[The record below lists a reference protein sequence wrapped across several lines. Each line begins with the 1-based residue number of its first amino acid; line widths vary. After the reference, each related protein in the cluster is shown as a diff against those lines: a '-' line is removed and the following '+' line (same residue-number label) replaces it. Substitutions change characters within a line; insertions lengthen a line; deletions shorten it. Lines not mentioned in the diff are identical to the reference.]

1 MISAITSNHQSYC
14 GQRRKSDEE
23 GQAPRNYQQNSYV
36 NKIEKGC
43 TKAIGNQEFN
53 MSLLWVNKLTFT
65 FLMSHKA
72 VKKTKSRY
80 KISQTRRGRP
90 PVWWRGRSNPKITS
104 RIFFIKYVC
113 TSEQIIS
120 ITIRLLLPL
129 SLHILL
135 FVNFSNCFRNFI
147 KDFHTIL
154 MVYCDVQYDY

>member
-23 GQAPRNYQQNSYV
+23 GQAPKNYQQNSYV
-36 NKIEKGC
+36 DKIEKGC

-80 KISQTRRGRP
+80 KNSQTQRGRP
-90 PVWWRGRSNPKITS
+90 PVWRRAAARGQLTCFGGILSTNMILHLYLKVFIQ
-104 RIFFIKYVC
+104 IF
-113 TSEQIIS
+113 IS
-120 ITIRLLLPL
+120 
-129 SLHILL
+129 
-135 FVNFSNCFRNFI
+135 
-147 KDFHTIL
+147 
-154 MVYCDVQYDY
+154 

>member
-36 NKIEKGC
+36 DKIEKGC

-80 KISQTRRGRP
+80 KISQTHRGRP
-90 PVWWRGRSNPKITS
+90 PVWRRAAAKCQKI
-104 RIFFIKYVC
+104 V
-113 TSEQIIS
+113 E
-120 ITIRLLLPL
+120 
-129 SLHILL
+129 
-135 FVNFSNCFRNFI
+135 N
-147 KDFHTIL
+147 
-154 MVYCDVQYDY
+154 

>member
-1 MISAITSNHQSYC
+1 MMISAITSNHQSYC

-72 VKKTKSRY
+72 VKQKAGIKSVKHTVAGR
-80 KISQTRRGRP
+80 QCGGGRR
-90 PVWWRGRSNPKITS
+90 
-104 RIFFIKYVC
+104 
-113 TSEQIIS
+113 
-120 ITIRLLLPL
+120 PL
-129 SLHILL
+129 HVS
-135 FVNFSNCFRNFI
+135 V
-147 KDFHTIL
+147 
-154 MVYCDVQYDY
+154 

>member
-36 NKIEKGC
+36 DKIEKGC

-72 VKKTKSRY
+72 VREFEISFIASLPKKSKL
-80 KISQTRRGRP
+80 RRGR
-90 PVWWRGRSNPKITS
+90 TL
-104 RIFFIKYVC
+104 
-113 TSEQIIS
+113 II
-120 ITIRLLLPL
+120 
-129 SLHILL
+129 
-135 FVNFSNCFRNFI
+135 
-147 KDFHTIL
+147 
-154 MVYCDVQYDY
+154 